1 MISLI
6 NKIVIVRSVGGSK
19 LTFRISELCRS
30 IKSFIL
36 LYVVYMKCL
45 LSKYW
50 ITQYQVHEKIVGNFR
65 EKFNVD
71 VK

>member
-1 MISLI
+1 MLD
-6 NKIVIVRSVGGSK
+6 
-19 LTFRISELCRS
+19 
-30 IKSFIL
+30 L
-36 LYVVYMKCL
+36 LYVVCMKL
-45 LSKYW
+45 VLSKHQ

>member
-1 MISLI
+1 
-6 NKIVIVRSVGGSK
+6 
-19 LTFRISELCRS
+19 
-30 IKSFIL
+30 
-36 LYVVYMKCL
+36 MKCL